1 MPNTWKNT
9 ASGLVDTKMGT
20 LPLLLDINLNGLD
33 LGLGSQGFSLSL
45 EKKKKKSHKSQRW

>member
-9 ASGLVDTKMGT
+9 ALGLVDTKMGT
-20 LPLLLDINLNGLD
+20 LPLLLDINLNGPD

-45 EKKKKKSHKSQRW
+45 EKKKKSRKSQRW